1 VKCVRL
7 DILHLLHTFHS
18 DHTQSKKCDIPG
30 DFPVTKLR
38 PWQLGFEKFKFIFI
52 MLVYMASRGVPQ
64 VMLRSEIKPS
74 KLQIGKNY
82 IIVNHYN
89 KPFKSTN
96 RSPREVSRDTENGK
110 GIGYRFLGLDEGK
123 ATFKRIGTLDGRDS
137 SISGKTSVSTDNY
150 YFYQVNDAKFR
161 KRVKYNPSSSATDPL
176 PIPLPPE
183 ERAKSR
189 RSSSSERAER
199 AKSRRSSSSERAKSR
214 RSSSLPKKTRSSSS
228 VEYVSSGIKPGSES
242 Y

>member
-1 VKCVRL
+1 
-7 DILHLLHTFHS
+7 
-18 DHTQSKKCDIPG
+18 
-30 DFPVTKLR
+30 
-38 PWQLGFEKFKFIFI
+38 

-64 VMLRSEIKPS
+64 IMLRSEIKPS

-123 ATFKRIGTLDGRDS
+123 ATFKRIGTLDGGNS

-150 YFYQVNDAKFR
+150 YFYKVNDAKFR

-189 RSSSSERAER
+189 RSSES
-199 AKSRRSSSSERAKSR
+199 KSRRSSERAKSR
-214 RSSSLPKKTRSSSS
+214 SSSSLPKKTRSSSS